1 MSTRRKMILDVD
13 TGTDDAVAMILAMMS
28 SKLDVIGVCS
38 VNGNRE
44 VALTTLNTL
53 RVAELLD
60 SQVPVYRG
68 CEYPMVA
75 TLRPGGGGGTP
86 IREGSL
92 ISDMHGDH
100 LNLPG
105 PTWKK
110 EEAMPAAC
118 YYIDTLMKAE
128 EKITIAAVGPL
139 TNLAHALRIEPRIC
153 HNIEEIVIMGG
164 GYLINNDSPSAEYNI
179 WVDPEAGEIVQRVAG
194 EEYGVKITWVPL
206 DATHKCY
213 MTTGD
218 AEQLYATGN
227 PVAKAVADCIITR
240 TTGYEK
246 DADMA
251 AMQAAPIHDALAISY
266 LIDPNV
272 LKDVR
277 HVNMHVV
284 TGGGYADGM
293 TVLDMRELIDKPAPN
308 CYFAL
313 DADRDLFMKILLDAI
328 TEGVVYSK

>member
-13 TGTDDAVAMILAMMS
+13 TGTDDAVAMILSMMS
-28 SKLDVIGVCS
+28 PELEVIGVCS

-44 VALTTLNTL
+44 VKLTTINTL

-60 SQVPVYRG
+60 SKVPVYRG

-75 TLRPGGGGGTP
+75 TLRLGGGGGTP
-86 IREGSL
+86 IREGSM
-92 ISDMHGDH
+92 ISDMHGDY
-100 LNLPG
+100 LALPET
-105 PTWKK
+105 TWKQA
-110 EEAMPAAC
+110 ETMPAAC
-118 YYIDTLMKAE
+118 YYIDTLMNTK

-153 HNIEEIVIMGG
+153 ENIEEIVIMGG
-164 GYLINNDSPSAEYNI
+164 GYQINNDSPSAEYNV
-179 WVDPEAGEIVQRVAG
+179 WVDPEAAEIVQVVAG
-194 EEYGVKITWVPL
+194 EEYGVKINWVPL

-213 MTTGD
+213 MTNSD
-218 AEQLYATGN
+218 AEYLYSLN
-227 PVAKAVADCIITR
+227 DPIAKAVADCIITR

-246 DADMA
+246 DADMS

-266 LIDPNV
+266 LIDPTV

-293 TVLDMRELIDKPAPN
+293 TVQDMRELIDKPAPN

-313 DADRDLFMKILLDAI
+313 DADRDKFMDILLNAVKR
-328 TEGVVYSK
+328 GVVYSK